1 MQSTPVPATEAT
13 ALASANSNRSS
24 AQSKCDQSS
33 TTPAGSRPGGTTA
46 QCQVRTL
53 ATGEDLFRE
62 GDPRTHVYRVETG
75 TICIYEP
82 RWNGHRPVI
91 RFAFSGDLVG
101 LGFLEHHACTARAMV
116 EARVTCLPNASME
129 SLVAGNPKAEAE
141 LQQALEREFELR
153 RNSLVESGRRNPVER
168 VAAFL
173 VALSQ
178 INKREG
184 RDANV
189 IDASW
194 QCGIVADQLELSLDA
209 VARRLVEFERDGLIE
224 SCPSRGLRLKDLVT
238 LEALA
243 GEPGT
248 CQVLEQQSSAR
259 GTATICQDDGLLSQ
273 HS

>member
-1 MQSTPVPATEAT
+1 VQSTPVAVTEAT
-13 ALASANSNRSS
+13 AFALVNSSSSSVQPKFGQRSA
-24 AQSKCDQSS
+24 
-33 TTPAGSRPGGTTA
+33 TPAASRPGDTSA
-46 QCQVRTL
+46 QRPVRTL

-75 TICIYEP
+75 TICVHEP
-82 RWNGHRPVI
+82 RWNGHRPVV
-91 RFAFSGDLVG
+91 RFAVPGDLVG

-116 EARVTCLPNASME
+116 GARVTCLPNASME

-194 QCGIVADQLELSLDA
+194 QCGIVADQLELSLD
-209 VARRLVEFERDGLIE
+209 VIARRLVEFERDGLIE

-248 CQVLEQQSSAR
+248 CHVLK
-259 GTATICQDDGLLSQ
+259 Q
-273 HS
+273 HSIAC